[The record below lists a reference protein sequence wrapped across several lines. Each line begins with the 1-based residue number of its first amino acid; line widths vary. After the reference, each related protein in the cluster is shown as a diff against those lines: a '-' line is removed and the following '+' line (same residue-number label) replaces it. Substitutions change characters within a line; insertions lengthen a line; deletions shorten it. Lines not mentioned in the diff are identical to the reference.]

1 MTVERR
7 KLSGSEITGALED
20 LSGWQVKNGRLSK
33 TFKFGT
39 FAQAIGWMVTA
50 GIYADKLDH
59 HPDWSNVY
67 NKVMVE
73 LYTHDLDALSTW
85 DVALAQHMNQLSL

>member
-1 MTVERR
+1 
-7 KLSGSEITGALED
+7 
-20 LSGWQVKNGRLSK
+20 
-33 TFKFGT
+33 
-39 FAQAIGWMVTA
+39 MVTV

-67 NKVMVE
+67 NKVEVE

-85 DVALAQHMNQLSL
+85 DVALAQHMDQLSL

>member
-7 KLSGSEITGALED
+7 KLSGSEIADYLEE
-20 LSGWQVKNGRLSK
+20 LSGWELKNGRLSK

-39 FAQAIGWMVTA
+39 FAQAIGWMVTV

-67 NKVMVE
+67 NKVEVE

-85 DVALAQHMNQLSL
+85 DVALAQHMDQLSL